1 MTEEKKCIFCGITDG
16 SMQSAKI
23 YEDDLVVCV
32 LDIFPASK
40 GHVLVIPKKHIAIS
54 AQLDEALSAHLFNV
68 GNKMSAI
75 LFEAMEAEGTNL
87 LIANGAAAGQKVDHL
102 VLHVIPRYKDD
113 GVNITWNSEQ
123 IKEDELKY
131 TFEKITSMTQG
142 AKAPTEEKPKEEPV
156 KDVPLEEV
164 VEDLEE
170 ETFDEEERI
179 P

>member
-1 MTEEKKCIFCGITDG
+1 MAEEKKCIFCGIVDG

-40 GHVLVIPKKHIAIS
+40 GHVLVIPKKHVAIS
-54 AQLDEALSAHLFNV
+54 AQLDENLSAHLFNV
-68 GNKMSAI
+68 GNKMSAL
-75 LFEAMEAEGTNL
+75 LFEAMKAGGTNL
-87 LIANGAAAGQKVDHL
+87 LIANGAVAGQKVDHL
-102 VLHVIPRYKDD
+102 VLHVIPRYPED
-113 GVNITWNSEQ
+113 GVNITWSTEQ
-123 IKEDELKY
+123 IKEDELKD

-142 AKAPTEEKPKEEPV
+142 KREVGKEQEEP
-156 KDVPLEEV
+156 KKEV
-164 VEDLEE
+164 VEEIEE

>member
-1 MTEEKKCIFCGITDG
+1 MAEEKKCIFCGIADG

-54 AQLDEALSAHLFNV
+54 AQLDDNLSAHLFNV
-68 GNKMSAI
+68 GNKMSAL
-75 LFEAMEAEGTNL
+75 LFEAMKAQGTNL
-87 LIANGAAAGQKVDHL
+87 LIANGDVAGQKVDHL
-102 VLHVIPRYKDD
+102 VLHVIPRYPED
-113 GVNITWNSEQ
+113 GVNISWNAEQ
-123 IKEDELKY
+123 IKEDELKD

-142 AKAPTEEKPKEEPV
+142 KREVREEPKEEP
-156 KDVPLEEV
+156 KKEV
-164 VEDLEE
+164 VEEIEE